1 MAAVDQDK
9 REDEDAT
16 PRNAPDMV
24 TVAIVQARFLIVV
37 AGAIFGF
44 FYVSGLTSVDISI
57 IGFFALA
64 FGAVGQTYFAE
75 DRRRRDVARAIA
87 EGRDAQSREGIGSV
101 VLEQMTDAVVLL
113 DGDGRIMYHNRSAE
127 HFVGSTA
134 TGKLVPSVL
143 REPILLDAIERVRTG
158 GTAEQ
163 IEYVSPVPVEQH
175 FQAVITP
182 AETAENDGSGTPT
195 LLALHDVTDMKRVE
209 QMRVDFVANASHEL
223 KTPLASLSGFIETLQ
238 GPAKDDAD
246 AHERFLGIMGE
257 QTQRMQRLIEDLMS
271 LSRIELREHMPPR
284 GTVSVSGLVKDVI
297 DAISPIAERDQVT
310 IDVDMPDDL
319 PMIRGD
325 WDELLQVAQNLVD
338 NAVKYGQ
345 SGGRVEISADR
356 IDGLPDSSVGSCVEL
371 KVRDFGPGIPREQIP
386 RLTERFYRI
395 DVATSRERGGTGLG
409 LAIVK
414 HILNRHNT
422 ELRCDSVLGEGATFS
437 VRFPLAHQ
445 KIN

>member
-1 MAAVDQDK
+1 MAAAKQEKSADK
-9 REDEDAT
+9 DVT
-16 PRNAPDMV
+16 SRNAPDIV
-24 TVAIVQARFLIVV
+24 AVAIVQARVLIIV
-37 AGAIFGF
+37 AAAVFGF
-44 FYVSGLTSVDISI
+44 LYLSGVASIEISI

-64 FGAVGQTYFAE
+64 FGAVGQSYFAE
-75 DRRRRDVARAIA
+75 DRRRRDVARAVA
-87 EGRDAQSREGIGSV
+87 DSQTAKSREGIGSV
-101 VLEQMTDAVVLL
+101 VLEQMLDAVVLL
-113 DGDGRIMYHNRSAE
+113 DGDGRIIYHNRSAE
-127 HFVGSTA
+127 RFVGLTA

-158 GTAEQ
+158 GAAEE
-163 IEYVSPVPVEQH
+163 IEYVSPVPVEHHYQV
-175 FQAVITP
+175 VITP
-182 AETAENDGSGTPT
+182 AETAAYDGTGTPT

-246 AHERFLGIMGE
+246 AQEKFLGIMGE
-257 QTQRMQRLIEDLMS
+257 QATRMQRLIEDLLS

-284 GTVSVSGLVKDVI
+284 GTVSVSGLVKDVV
-297 DAISPIAERDQVT
+297 DAIGPIAERDQVT
-310 IDVDMPDDL
+310 IDVDLPDDL

-356 IDGLPDSSVGSCVEL
+356 IDGLSDSSDGSCVEL

-414 HILNRHNT
+414 HILNRHKT
-422 ELRCDSVLGEGATFS
+422 ELRCDSIVGEGTVFS
-437 VRFPLAHQ
+437 IRFPVA
-445 KIN
+445 

>member
-1 MAAVDQDK
+1 MAVAEQDK
-9 REDEDAT
+9 ETGKDVKA
-16 PRNAPDMV
+16 RNAPDIV
-24 TVAIVQARFLIVV
+24 AVAIVQARLLIVV
-37 AGAIFGF
+37 AGAVFGF
-44 FYVSGLTSVDISI
+44 LYLSGLTSVEISV

-75 DRRRRDVARAIA
+75 DKRRRDVARAVA
-87 EGRDAQSREGIGSV
+87 DSQAAQSREGIGSV
-101 VLEQMTDAVVLL
+101 VLEQMQDAVVLL
-113 DGDGRIMYHNRSAE
+113 DGDGRIIYHNGSAE
-127 HFVGSTA
+127 RFVGRAA

-158 GTAEQ
+158 GTAEE
-163 IEYVSPVPVEQH
+163 IEYVSPVPVEHHYQV
-175 FQAVITP
+175 VITP
-182 AETAENDGSGTPT
+182 AETAEYDGSGTPT

-246 AHERFLGIMGE
+246 AQERFLGIMGE
-257 QTQRMQRLIEDLMS
+257 QATRMQRLIEDLLS

-284 GTVSVSGLVKDVI
+284 GTVSVSGLVKDVV
-297 DAISPIAERDQVT
+297 DAIAPIAERDKVT
-310 IDVDMPDDL
+310 IDVAMSDDL

-325 WDELLQVAQNLVD
+325 WDELLQVVQNLVD

-356 IDGLPDSSVGSCVEL
+356 IDGSADSSVGTCVEL

-422 ELRCDSVLGEGATFS
+422 ELRCDSVVGEGATFS
-437 VRFPLAHQ
+437 VRFSV
-445 KIN
+445 N

>member
-1 MAAVDQDK
+1 MAAAEQEK
-9 REDEDAT
+9 RAAKDVRS
-16 PRNAPDMV
+16 RNAPDIV
-24 TVAIVQARFLIVV
+24 AVAIVQARVLICV
-37 AGAIFGF
+37 AAAVFGF
-44 FYVSGLTSVDISI
+44 LYLSGVTSIDISI

-75 DRRRRDVARAIA
+75 DRRRRDVARAVA
-87 EGRDAQSREGIGSV
+87 DSQTAKSREGIGSV
-101 VLEQMTDAVVLL
+101 VLEQMLDAVVLL
-113 DGDGRIMYHNRSAE
+113 DGDGRIIYHNRSAE
-127 HFVGSTA
+127 RFVGLTA
-134 TGKLVPSVL
+134 TGKLIPSVL

-158 GTAEQ
+158 GAAEE
-163 IEYVSPVPVEQH
+163 IEYVSPVPVEHHYQV
-175 FQAVITP
+175 VITP
-182 AETAENDGSGTPT
+182 AETAEYDGTGTPT

-257 QTQRMQRLIEDLMS
+257 QASRMQRLIEDLLS

-284 GTVSVSGLVKDVI
+284 GTVSVSGLVKDVV
-297 DAISPIAERDQVT
+297 DAIGPIAERDQVT
-310 IDVDMPDDL
+310 IDVALPDDL

-325 WDELLQVAQNLVD
+325 WDELLQVVQNLVD

-356 IDGLPDSSVGSCVEL
+356 IDGLSDSLDGSCVEL

-414 HILNRHNT
+414 HILNRHKT
-422 ELRCDSVLGEGATFS
+422 ELRCDSIVGEGTVFS
-437 VRFPLAHQ
+437 IRFPVA
-445 KIN
+445 

>member
-1 MAAVDQDK
+1 MAAVDQNKNAEQGARK
-9 REDEDAT
+9 R
-16 PRNAPDMV
+16 PAPDIV
-24 TVAIVQARFLIVV
+24 AVAIVQARLLIVV
-37 AGAIFGF
+37 AGAVFGF
-44 FYVSGLTSVDISI
+44 LYLSGLTSVEISI

-64 FGAVGQTYFAE
+64 FGAIGQTYFAE
-75 DRRRRDVARAIA
+75 DKRRRDVARAVA
-87 EGRDAQSREGIGSV
+87 DRQVTQSQEGIGRV
-101 VLEQMTDAVVLL
+101 VLEQMQDAVVLL
-113 DGDGRIMYHNRSAE
+113 GGDGRIIYHNGSAE
-127 HFVGSTA
+127 RFVGLTA
-134 TGKLVPSVL
+134 TGKLIPSVL

-158 GTAEQ
+158 GGAEE
-163 IEYVSPVPVEQH
+163 IEYIRPVPVEHHYQV
-175 FQAVITP
+175 VITP
-182 AETAENDGSGTPT
+182 AETAEYDGAGTPT

-238 GPAKDDAD
+238 GPAKGDAD

-257 QTQRMQRLIEDLMS
+257 QATRMQRLIEDLLS

-284 GTVSVSGLVKDVI
+284 GTVSVSGLVKDVV
-297 DAISPIAERDQVT
+297 DAIGPIAERDKVT
-310 IDVDMPDDL
+310 IDVAMPDDL

-325 WDELLQVAQNLVD
+325 WDELLQVVQNLVD

-356 IDGLPDSSVGSCVEL
+356 IDGSADSSAGTCVEL

-422 ELRCDSVLGEGATFS
+422 ELRCDSVVGEGATFS
-437 VRFPLAHQ
+437 VRFSVE
-445 KIN
+445 

>member
-1 MAAVDQDK
+1 MAAAEQEKRADK
-9 REDEDAT
+9 GVT
-16 PRNAPDMV
+16 SRNAPDIV
-24 TVAIVQARFLIVV
+24 AVAIVQARVLIIV
-37 AGAIFGF
+37 AAAVFGF
-44 FYVSGLTSVDISI
+44 LYLSGVTSIDMSI

-75 DRRRRDVARAIA
+75 DRRRRDVARAVA
-87 EGRDAQSREGIGSV
+87 DSQTAKSREGIGSV
-101 VLEQMTDAVVLL
+101 VLEQMLDAVVLL
-113 DGDGRIMYHNRSAE
+113 DGDGRIIYHNRSAE
-127 HFVGSTA
+127 RFVGLTA

-158 GTAEQ
+158 GAAEE
-163 IEYVSPVPVEQH
+163 IEYVSPVPVEHHYQV
-175 FQAVITP
+175 VITP
-182 AETAENDGSGTPT
+182 AETAEYDGTGTPT

-238 GPAKDDAD
+238 GPAKEDAD
-246 AHERFLGIMGE
+246 AQEKFLGIMGE
-257 QTQRMQRLIEDLMS
+257 QATRMQRLIEDLLS

-284 GTVSVSGLVKDVI
+284 GTVSVSGLVKDVV
-297 DAISPIAERDQVT
+297 DAIGPIAERDQVT
-310 IDVDMPDDL
+310 IDVDLQDDL

-356 IDGLPDSSVGSCVEL
+356 IDGLSDSSDGSCVEL

-414 HILNRHNT
+414 HILNRHKT
-422 ELRCDSVLGEGATFS
+422 ELRCDSIVGEGSVFS
-437 VRFPLAHQ
+437 IRFPVA
-445 KIN
+445 